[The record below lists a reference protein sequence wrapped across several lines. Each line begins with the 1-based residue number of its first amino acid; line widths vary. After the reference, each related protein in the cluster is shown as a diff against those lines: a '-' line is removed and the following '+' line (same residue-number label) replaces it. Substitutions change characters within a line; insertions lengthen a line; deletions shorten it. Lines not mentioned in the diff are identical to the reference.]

1 MMSWKQIIFC
11 SVMAVGERWLSQER
25 RDFGWVQKIA
35 VAEDGYQP
43 KRHETLIIK
52 EWTSLHSSYV

>member
-1 MMSWKQIIFC
+1 
-11 SVMAVGERWLSQER
+11 MAVGERWLSQER